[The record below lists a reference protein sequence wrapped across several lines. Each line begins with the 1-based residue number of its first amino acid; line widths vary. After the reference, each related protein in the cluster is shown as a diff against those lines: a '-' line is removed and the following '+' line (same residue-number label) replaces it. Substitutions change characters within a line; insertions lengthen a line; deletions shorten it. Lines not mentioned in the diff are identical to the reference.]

1 MSFRDLTGKQ
11 FGRLNIV
18 SRSKNKGK
26 HVQWHCKC
34 ECGGTKIATTTNIVR
49 GLTQSCGCLH
59 KEAISK
65 INSTHGMTK
74 SRTFIIWQ
82 GMLARCGNPQNP
94 SYKNYGGRGV
104 FVCDRWKLSF
114 ENFLAD
120 MGEAKDD
127 QSIDRISVNGI
138 YEPNNCRWATLKEQA
153 LNKRNTLFVLFNGVT
168 APLKTHCE
176 NLSLSYKSVHARIQR
191 GWSVS
196 DALSTPIKQTN
207 AA

>member
-82 GMLARCGNPQNP
+82 GI
-94 SYKNYGGRGV
+94 
-104 FVCDRWKLSF
+104 VCDRWKLSF